1 MLSSSFLVERR
12 FLLLLVST
20 FFSES
25 EQQVK
30 LIAILIMQDTSAL
43 KLYLQVFWHR
53 RWAFLAVS
61 TSVMGAMVLYTL
73 TQTNVYESSLLLLIS
88 GREKAPQVVVENL
101 RNETVSP
108 DTLDNEVQVLQTF
121 PVLSQ
126 AVKKLQKNYPDL
138 DTVSLADNLSVKQ
151 LGKSGIVS
159 VVYQDTDPDRLLA
172 VLKQLGQTY
181 MDFGLASRKSRV
193 TDAIRF
199 IERTLPEAR
208 RTLALKTSALEQFR
222 RKNNLIDPTLFGT
235 SLAKSIA
242 DVGEQERSTLVKI
255 QESQALYQNL
265 LRRSGM
271 RPDKA
276 LAVASLSQDPIYADL
291 LRQYQEAENQYSL
304 EQLRLRSNAP
314 QVQAL
319 RAKLDLRKQILKNQV
334 QQILGK
340 NANTGPRLNALQIA
354 QVGQLL
360 EAQNSL
366 AVERARVSALQDT
379 RRRLEKDF
387 KLVPTLQ
394 RLSEELERQVKVATE
409 SVDRLSSKL
418 GEFRIIEAQES
429 APWKIIQPPYTTN
442 KPVSPNVPLNLL
454 LGSILAL
461 LAGGIAV
468 YLREQFDS
476 RVYSVRHVRELLG
489 LPIIA
494 SLPRLSQALLNQ
506 LDAPHRTL
514 PDPDNTDLNA
524 EATAFSEAIQYLN
537 FNLRW
542 ISDQLGNLVVLGFTS
557 PSAHEGKSTTIR
569 QLSYSAQKRG
579 LRVLLIDADLR
590 RPTVHRALGLSNQV
604 GLSTLLTNDLSWK
617 RVLQRSGALHVLTAG
632 PRPDQ
637 VVAVLDSPKL
647 NKLMLEFRSEYD
659 LVLVDLPPVVGT
671 TDPLLVA
678 PHLDGLVLVVSATQS
693 TSKDLSVCQEA
704 LSRVQTNLLGVVC
717 TMVEPEDMPYSAYYQ
732 DSQPQ
737 PTSIRRQLLDR
748 FPPSRP

>member
-1 MLSSSFLVERR
+1 
-12 FLLLLVST
+12 
-20 FFSES
+20 
-25 EQQVK
+25 
-30 LIAILIMQDTSAL
+30 MQDTSAL
-43 KLYLQVFWHR
+43 KLYLQVFWRR
-53 RWAFLAVS
+53 RWAFLAAS
-61 TSVMGAMVLYTL
+61 ASVMGAMLLYTL

-101 RNETVSP
+101 RDEPASS
-108 DTLDNEVQVLQTF
+108 DSLDNEVRVLQTF

-138 DTVSLADNLSVKQ
+138 DTVSLADNLSVQQ

-159 VVYQDTDPDRLLA
+159 VIYQDTDPDRLLV
-172 VLKQLGQTY
+172 VLNQLGRTY

-222 RKNNLIDPTLFGT
+222 KKNNLIDPTLFGT
-235 SLAKSIA
+235 SLAKSLA

-255 QESQALYQNL
+255 QESKALYQNL
-265 LRRSGM
+265 LKRSGM

-276 LAVASLSQDPIYADL
+276 LAVASLNQDPIYADL
-291 LRQYQEAENQYSL
+291 LKQYQEAENQYSL
-304 EQLRLRSNAP
+304 EQLRLRGNAP

-319 RAKLDLRKQILKNQV
+319 RAKLDLRKQILKDQV

-366 AVERARVSALQDT
+366 AVEQARVSALQDT

-442 KPVSPNVPLNLL
+442 KPVSPNLPLNLL
-454 LGSILAL
+454 LGGILAL

-476 RVYSVRHVRELLG
+476 RVYGVRRVRELLG

-494 SLPRLSQALLNQ
+494 SLPRLSQTLLNQ

-514 PDPDNTDLNA
+514 PDPDNTDLNS
-524 EATAFSEAIQYLN
+524 EATAFSEAVQYLN

-542 ISDQLGNLVVLGFTS
+542 ICGQFGNLVVLGFTS

-569 QLSYSAQKRG
+569 KLSCSAQQRG

-590 RPTVHRALGLSNQV
+590 RPTVHRALGLSNQL
-604 GLSTLLTNDLSWK
+604 GLSTLLTNDLPWR
-617 RVLQRSGALHVLTAG
+617 RVIQRSGAIHVLTAG
-632 PRPDQ
+632 PKPDQ
-637 VVAVLDSPKL
+637 VLALLDSPKL
-647 NKLMLEFRSEYD
+647 SQLMLEFRNEYD

-678 PHLDGLVLVVSATQS
+678 PHLDGLVLVVSAAQS
-693 TSKDLSVCQEA
+693 NSKDLLACQEA